1 MGPGLAPLMCVLGI
15 AVVWAAAGG
24 GLWWMP
30 LPVGLVVGLI
40 LRGGRAIVA
49 VTALAAALGWGLPLA
64 ARSLSAPVGK
74 TASVVAGILGLGAGA
89 GVVVVVVTLVLA
101 ALLGLAGAWVGAALR
116 RLVVPPR
123 PTL

>member
-1 MGPGLAPLMCVLGI
+1 VLGI
-15 AVVWAAAGG
+15 AVVWVAAAG

-64 ARSLSAPVGK
+64 ARALSAPVGK
-74 TASVVAGILGLGAGA
+74 TASVVAGILGLGAGNGA
-89 GVVVVVVTLVLA
+89 GAVVVVVTLVLA